1 MNKNKKKILFLIN
14 TKTSYQNNFYSEL
27 SKKIDIKVIV
37 LNKKFKNYNF
47 KIKENFYSYIENK
60 NQKKNK
66 IKKII
71 NNFNPTH
78 IVFGGY
84 RLRYTNYIKNYALNQ
99 KIKIY
104 YWLERLN
111 KKNNFKILILKILFK
126 KILKN
131 IDGIF
136 AVGEEAKK
144 FYKNFNKN
152 VINLPYSIKFNEKNK
167 KRKIN
172 EKKINFIFVGQLIK
186 RKGFDVVLSLLN
198 NANLSNANFNIVG
211 EGKYKKDLLKITKK
225 FKNIKYYP
233 FQNTKKLNAL
243 YSESDVLIFLSRFD
257 GWGVVALEAMN
268 HNLAIISSKYVGV
281 KEVYPRQKIII
292 DPKYSDLHQ
301 KINLLSNN
309 FNLVKKLGLKNKAS
323 LKKSLCNSKHAV
335 KKFIDFI

>member
-47 KIKENFYSYIENK
+47 KIKENFYSYIENN
-60 NQKKNK
+60 NQKKKK

-136 AVGEEAKK
+136 AVG
-144 FYKNFNKN
+144 
-152 VINLPYSIKFNEKNK
+152 K
-167 KRKIN
+167 KRK
-172 EKKINFIFVGQLIK
+172 NFIKILIK
-186 RKGFDVVLSLLN
+186 ML
-198 NANLSNANFNIVG
+198 
-211 EGKYKKDLLKITKK
+211 
-225 FKNIKYYP
+225 
-233 FQNTKKLNAL
+233 
-243 YSESDVLIFLSRFD
+243 
-257 GWGVVALEAMN
+257 
-268 HNLAIISSKYVGV
+268 
-281 KEVYPRQKIII
+281 
-292 DPKYSDLHQ
+292 
-301 KINLLSNN
+301 
-309 FNLVKKLGLKNKAS
+309 
-323 LKKSLCNSKHAV
+323 
-335 KKFIDFI
+335 